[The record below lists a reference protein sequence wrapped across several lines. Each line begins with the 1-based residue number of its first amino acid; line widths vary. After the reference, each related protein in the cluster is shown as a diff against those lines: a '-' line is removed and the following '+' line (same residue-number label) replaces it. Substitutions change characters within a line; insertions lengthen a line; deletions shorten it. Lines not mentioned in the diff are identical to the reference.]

1 MIMFNMFKETKE
13 GVDDWM
19 KVRGI
24 TDVGRG
30 IGASENPEDHTAIDS
45 LFN

>member
-1 MIMFNMFKETKE
+1 MIMFNMFKEIKE

-24 TDVGRG
+24 IDVGRG
-30 IGASENPEDHTAIDS
+30 IGVFENLEDYIVIDF